1 MATAAKTAAVAEIRD
16 AFNNSTAAV
25 LTEYRGLSV
34 AQLRELRRAL
44 AGNATYAV
52 VKNTLTKIA
61 ARDAGVPGFDALL
74 EGPSAIAFV
83 SGDPVTVAKGIRDFS
98 RTNPLLV
105 IKGGVLDG
113 RAMSAEE
120 IRRLAD
126 LESREVLLARLAG
139 GLQASLSG
147 AVSLMAAPLAQAAR
161 VLAALHAVAAA
172 DPGVLRGGAGSPPAD
187 EAGTDPAATDP
198 AATDQPASGE
208 AASGEPASGEP
219 ALTDESRTD
228 QRPPTDQAPTG
239 DATSA
244 ELAGEPPARDP
255 TPTDPAAEP
264 ATSGDAADAAVAADA
279 LARDV
284 GVEPLPD
291 APADTP
297 DEPATRVAE
306 EPPA

>member
-198 AATDQPASGE
+198 AATDPAGTDP
-208 AASGEPASGEP
+208 AATDQPASGEP

-228 QRPPTDQAPTG
+228 QRPTDQPPTG
-239 DATSA
+239 DATPA